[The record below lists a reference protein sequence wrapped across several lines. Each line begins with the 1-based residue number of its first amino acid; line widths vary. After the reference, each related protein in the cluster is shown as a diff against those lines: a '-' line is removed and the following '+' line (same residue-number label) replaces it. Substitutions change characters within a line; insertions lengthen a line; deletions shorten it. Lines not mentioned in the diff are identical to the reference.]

1 MPEIKAKL
9 EKFSLTI
16 DLRELVNE
24 LPEEAKVEIAK
35 LIGADDHAWRQMLEA
50 LVSDRFGTYNLTDE
64 HGAWWFDSSTMLEIR
79 KKLIPMLPEV
89 ARLAVEQALLERDR
103 AKAYADQKLTETI
116 EQDRA
121 WYAMKSGEHYHW
133 PDHWRRTPP
142 EERKVFLKREAAG
155 KMFEV
160 LEKLTMGPIKAWL
173 GHLMEEA
180 SGAGDQEA
188 ATQLLDL
195 RALVDEGA
203 QVVRRA
209 TEEPEDFHGL
219 KLAPL
224 PEPEEKQEEG
234 VL

>member
-1 MPEIKAKL
+1 MPEIKTKL

-64 HGAWWFDSSTMLEIR
+64 HGAWWFDSSTMLEVR

-89 ARLAVEQALLERDR
+89 ARLAVEQALIERDR
-103 AKAYADQKLTETI
+103 AKVYADQKLTETI

-121 WYAMKSGEHYHW
+121 WYAMKRGEHYHW

-142 EERKVFLKREAAG
+142 EERQAFLKREAAPALFDALQVMIEALRDAG
-155 KMFEV
+155 QGAMRFSGP
-160 LEKLTMGPIKAWL
+160 LTKA
-173 GHLMEEA
+173 
-180 SGAGDQEA
+180 
-188 ATQLLDL
+188 LDAI
-195 RALVDEGA
+195 AL
-203 QVVRRA
+203 A
-209 TEEPEDFHGL
+209 TEEPEAFHGL
-219 KLAPL
+219 KLAPPPAP
-224 PEPEEKQEEG
+224 PEQPKDPEE
-234 VL
+234 LAW